1 MSIFDRIFGPT
12 KGSGK
17 VEVPVA
23 PVVAAMARAAAQ
35 LEAVD
40 VDGALVAARLGDRC
54 RDASVEPME
63 YETFDAASR
72 SLDTQAW
79 RRLAVLT
86 SALDQPELRAGV
98 ESALQSRGATEI
110 VGAFVA
116 TAKAKTKL
124 EMGVLCR
131 SPLRVEELA
140 RDLLARVAAPIEG
153 ETREQSRAALERLD
167 YERLLA
173 LADQARDA
181 AKQRMD
187 YLKKAQ
193 EEDDKARRP
202 RRGKW

>member
-1 MSIFDRIFGPT
+1 MSIFDRIFGAS
-12 KGSGK
+12 KGSGT

-23 PVVAAMARAAAQ
+23 PVVAAMARAASQ
-35 LEAVD
+35 FETVD
-40 VDGALVAARLGDRC
+40 VDAALVAARLGDRC
-54 RDASVEPME
+54 RDASVEPIDTE
-63 YETFDAASR
+63 AFDVASRAFDA
-72 SLDTQAW
+72 QAW

-86 SALDQPELRAGV
+86 TALDQPELRAGI
-98 ESALQSRGATEI
+98 ESALAARGATEV
-110 VGAFVA
+110 VGALIA
-116 TAKAKTKL
+116 TAKTKTRL
-124 EMGVLCR
+124 DMGVLCR

-140 RDLLARVAAPIEG
+140 RDLLARVNAPIEG

-181 AKQRMD
+181 ARQRMD